1 MTPDPADAAGGPDH
15 RDPAAP
21 SPQPRAFARIGHA
34 QWADFWAGTK
44 AIAPLMPGSAV
55 FGLAVG
61 ALINLAGWPAW
72 LGPYASATV
81 SAGASQIAII
91 DALTQGAP
99 AIIAIVTALVINAR
113 LALYSASLAPVFA
126 AFPTRWKLLL
136 AYLMTDQSAA
146 VSVITADKWPDPV
159 RRRWFIFGVSGPFTG
174 VWILGT
180 AAGAIL
186 GPVIPSEWQIGFIVP
201 LMFIAV
207 LVPALRTLPA
217 VAATGISV
225 AVVLLLK
232 DLPYGLNV
240 LAGALAG
247 IGLASFIPDRADAG
261 AGTAP
266 GSPEEVAE

>member
-1 MTPDPADAAGGPDH
+1 MPA
-15 RDPAAP
+15 R
-21 SPQPRAFARIGHA
+21 PRRIGP
-34 QWADFWAGTK
+34 QQRRDFRAGAR
-44 AIAPLMPGSAV
+44 AIAPLMPGSVV

-72 LGPYASATV
+72 MGPYASATV

-99 AIIAIVTALVINAR
+99 AVIAILTALVINAR

-126 AFPTRWKLLL
+126 AFPTRWKLVLS
-136 AYLMTDQSAA
+136 YLMTDQSAA
-146 VSVITADKWPDPV
+146 VSVLTQDAWPNPV
-159 RRRWFIFGVSGPFTG
+159 RRRWFILGVSGPFTG

-186 GPVIPSEWQIGFIVP
+186 GPVIPAEWQIGFIVP

-217 VAATGISV
+217 VAATGISI

-240 LAGALAG
+240 LAGAIAG

-261 AGTAP
+261 GASGG
-266 GSPEEVAE
+266 GSPEAVAE